1 MSLHLQRTTHQ
12 DHLVSMLCAIRALS
26 VLLCVTLVGD
36 GHLQNF
42 TSPCQSHLIVPLQ
55 IFIVIRIVLAVSF
68 CQILTSSVADRPS
81 PQIYTSKS
89 NKTLA
94 VAQNSHPILKLDL
107 EPVVTARGSP
117 WIQKE
122 KEDIEQRLRTVY
134 QRANWLET
142 ELSALQDVHAS
153 KVTLLA
159 SALANARTLRFRSMG
174 RKINK
179 GYCIKCNVKRRSL
192 HILNR
197 VKKTSHPTVAA
208 LLSRDEELEKRV
220 IPLRI
225 GIYKLTSGVLGHSGP
240 SLALDEFALTKV
252 NFEDIAALRHPVD
265 SSNPGPSPPSE
276 ATTLASLTYANAS
289 AESESQNGVKGRYL
303 TLSLGQ
309 TTEDNDDQSESE
321 DRSLDEAPTPA
332 ILSLGVFEE
341 LAKISSLTTLDKGRL
356 DLGALSPLSEIFD
369 SASFCVA
376 TSTTYCANA
385 CLTDAMRNPSNVFTN
400 DEMATDNIV
409 TSLGIPHQSLEST
422 PSSLSLAS
430 GPNELTSVGFENAT
444 LQSEK
449 QWDTDYMMDTMRL
462 RMEGETLSS
471 VTLPNTPAAGEAVI
485 GSSEADTSSFS
496 VYSASAQG
504 LDSLCDSNLS
514 SMLSRYFKEVSSLS
528 APWLERPLE
537 AHPYEDSRINLS
549 SSGADINTNDMQSLG
564 SRRPI
569 VPPYSSVS
577 TMIGLGIRNL
587 QSIGC
592 KGEKPFACLLS
603 TYNSKS
609 TEPRALTCV
618 CVCKGAQKGTPKVTR
633 NTREA
638 LANIENCEIEYIE

>member
-1 MSLHLQRTTHQ
+1 
-12 DHLVSMLCAIRALS
+12 MLCAIRALS

-192 HILNR
+192 QILNR
-197 VKKTSHPTVAA
+197 VKKTSHPPVAA

-276 ATTLASLTYANAS
+276 ATSLASLTYANAN
-289 AESESQNGVKGRYL
+289 AESESQNGASVKGRYL

-356 DLGALSPLSEIFD
+356 DPGALSPLSEIFD

-376 TSTTYCANA
+376 T
-385 CLTDAMRNPSNVFTN
+385 DAMRNPFANVFTY

-430 GPNELTSVGFENAT
+430 GPNELTSVGSENAT

-471 VTLPNTPAAGEAVI
+471 VTLPNTPAAEADI
-485 GSSEADTSSFS
+485 GSSEADTTSFS
-496 VYSASAQG
+496 VYSALAQG

-587 QSIGC
+587 QSIGF
-592 KGEKPFACLLS
+592 KGEKPFACLPS

-609 TEPRALTCV
+609 REPRALTCV

>member
-1 MSLHLQRTTHQ
+1 M
-12 DHLVSMLCAIRALS
+12 
-26 VLLCVTLVGD
+26 
-36 GHLQNF
+36 
-42 TSPCQSHLIVPLQ
+42 IVPLQ
-55 IFIVIRIVLAVSF
+55 IFIVIRIILAVSF
-68 CQILTSSVADRPS
+68 CQSPTSSVADRPS

-192 HILNR
+192 QILNR
-197 VKKTSHPTVAA
+197 VKKTSHPPVAA

-276 ATTLASLTYANAS
+276 ATSLASLTYANAN
-289 AESESQNGVKGRYL
+289 AESESQNGASVKGRYL

-356 DLGALSPLSEIFD
+356 DPGALSPLSEIFD

-376 TSTTYCANA
+376 T
-385 CLTDAMRNPSNVFTN
+385 DAMRNPFANVFTY

-430 GPNELTSVGFENAT
+430 GPNELTSVGSENAT

-485 GSSEADTSSFS
+485 GSSEADTTSFS

-549 SSGADINTNDMQSLG
+549 SSGADINTNDMWSLG
-564 SRRPI
+564 PKRPI
-569 VPPYSSVS
+569 MPPYSSVS
-577 TMIGLGIRNL
+577 TMIGLGVRNL

-592 KGEKPFACLLS
+592 KGDKPFACLPS
-603 TYNSKS
+603 TYNSNP

-618 CVCKGAQKGTPKVTR
+618 CVSKGAQTATPKVTR

-638 LANIENCEIEYIE
+638 LSNIENCEIEYIE